1 MNEVSGD
8 CYVAGL
14 SETQNPTI
22 FQFAVTGVKD
32 KLLEANFFMWI
43 DQGLVGKCFDKIICC
58 A

>member
-8 CYVAGL
+8 CYLAGL

-32 KLLEANFFMWI
+32 KLLEAIFFLCGLT
-43 DQGLVGKCFDKIICC
+43 QGLLENVLIK
-58 A
+58 